1 MTKAAPLLP
10 LLLTL
15 LLLAACSSTPPAAP
29 PSTPAPVPAP
39 APDPAFQ
46 ALFPPNAAIEKLAS
60 GFQFI
65 EGPVW
70 LPGDRLLFS
79 DIPANVVNQ
88 WSAEGN
94 TVKEFLRPSENSNG
108 LLAGPNNSL
117 LLCQH
122 SGRRIAMRSA
132 SGVITTLTDRFEGR
146 KLNSPNDA
154 VYHSDGSLYF
164 TDPPYGL
171 EKQDED
177 PGKELAFNG
186 VYRLAKGKLQ
196 LLSKDLSRPNGIAFS
211 PDEKF
216 LYVANS
222 DPARKLWM
230 RYPVLPDGALGP
242 GRVFADVTAEK
253 ADGLPDGLKVD
264 EKGNLWA
271 TGPGGVWVFS
281 PEGKHLGTLKPAEVP
296 ANLAFGGPDGKTL
309 FLTARTGLYR
319 IATAVAGKKAVY

>member
-1 MTKAAPLLP
+1 MTKAAPLLA
-10 LLLTL
+10 L
-15 LLLAACSSTPPAAP
+15 LLLAACTSTPPPAAP
-29 PSTPAPVPAP
+29 APTPAPPVKPAANPPFQGLLP
-39 APDPAFQ
+39 A
-46 ALFPPNAAIEKLAS
+46 NAPIEKLAS

-65 EGPVW
+65 EGPLW

-88 WSAEGN
+88 WSAADN
-94 TVKEFLRPSENSNG
+94 SVKEFLRPSENANG
-108 LLAGPNNSL
+108 LLAGPGNSL
-117 LLCQH
+117 ILCQH
-122 SGRRIAMRSA
+122 SGRRLAMRSA

-154 VYHSDGSLYF
+154 VYHSDSSLYF

-171 EKQDED
+171 DKQDED

-196 LLSKDLSRPNGIAFS
+196 LLAKDLSRPNGIAFS
-211 PDEKF
+211 PDEKL

-230 RYPVLPDGALGP
+230 RYPVLPDGSLGP

-281 PEGKHLGTLKPAEVP
+281 PEGQHLGTLQPAEVP

-309 FLTARTGLYR
+309 FMTARTGLYR

>member
-1 MTKAAPLLP
+1 MTKAAPLLA
-10 LLLTL
+10 L
-15 LLLAACSSTPPAAP
+15 LLLAACTSTPPPAAP
-29 PSTPAPVPAP
+29 APTPAPPVTPA
-39 APDPAFQ
+39 ANPAFQ
-46 ALFPPNAAIEKLAS
+46 ALFPANAPIEKLAS

-65 EGPVW
+65 EGPLW

-88 WSAEGN
+88 WSAADN
-94 TVKEFLRPSENSNG
+94 SVKEFLRPAENANG
-108 LLAGPNNSL
+108 LLAGPGNSL
-117 LLCQH
+117 ILCQH
-122 SGRRIAMRSA
+122 SGRRLAMRSA

-171 EKQDED
+171 DQQDDD
-177 PGKELAFNG
+177 PAKELAFNG

-196 LLSKDLSRPNGIAFS
+196 LLAKDLSRPNGIAFS
-211 PDEKF
+211 PDEKL

-230 RYPVLPDGALGP
+230 RYPVLPDGSLGL

-281 PEGKHLGTLKPAEVP
+281 PEGQHLGTLQPAEVP

-309 FLTARTGLYR
+309 FMTARTGLYR

>member
-1 MTKAAPLLP
+1 MIKAAAFLALLS
-10 LLLTL
+10 
-15 LLLAACSSTPPAAP
+15 LAACTSAPTPPATP
-29 PSTPAPVPAP
+29 PPAP
-39 APDPAFQ
+39 ATPAIDPAFQ
-46 ALFPPNAAIEKLAS
+46 ALFPASAQIEKIAS

-79 DIPANVVNQ
+79 DVPGNVVHQ

-94 TVKEFLRPSENSNG
+94 QVTEFLRPSENSNG
-108 LLAGPNNSL
+108 LIAGPNNSL
-117 LLCQH
+117 ILCQH
-122 SGRRIAMRSA
+122 SGRRVAMRSP
-132 SGVITTLTDRFEGR
+132 SGVLTTVTDRFEGR

-171 EKQDED
+171 EKQDDD

-186 VYRLAKGKLQ
+186 VYRLAQGKLQ
-196 LLSKDLSRPNGIAFS
+196 VLTKDLSRPNGIALS
-211 PDEKF
+211 PDEKV

-222 DPARKLWM
+222 DATRKLWM
-230 RYPVLPDGALGP
+230 RYAVMPDGTLAA

-264 EKGNLWA
+264 EKGNVWA

-296 ANLAFGGPDGKTL
+296 ANVAFGGPDGKTL
-309 FLTARTGLYR
+309 FMTARTGLYR
-319 IATAVAGKKAVY
+319 IQTTVAGKKAVY

>member
-1 MTKAAPLLP
+1 MTKAAPLLA
-10 LLLTL
+10 L
-15 LLLAACSSTPPAAP
+15 LLLAACTSTPPPAAP
-29 PSTPAPVPAP
+29 APTPAPPVKPA
-39 APDPAFQ
+39 ANPAFQ
-46 ALFPPNAAIEKLAS
+46 ALFPANAPIEKLAS

-65 EGPVW
+65 EGPLW

-88 WSAEGN
+88 WSAADN
-94 TVKEFLRPSENSNG
+94 SVKEFLRPSENANG
-108 LLAGPNNSL
+108 LLAGPGNSL
-117 LLCQH
+117 ILCQH
-122 SGRRIAMRSA
+122 SGRRLAMRSA

-171 EKQDED
+171 DQQDDD
-177 PGKELAFNG
+177 PAKELAFNG

-196 LLSKDLSRPNGIAFS
+196 LLAKDLSRPNGIAFS
-211 PDEKF
+211 PDEKL

-230 RYPVLPDGALGP
+230 RYPVLPDGSLGP

-281 PEGKHLGTLKPAEVP
+281 PDGQHLGTLQPAEVP

-309 FLTARTGLYR
+309 FMTARTSLYR